1 MEYFYS
7 ILIPAFK
14 AKYLSA
20 TINSCLCQSYSNF
33 EIIIVDDAS
42 PEDILGV
49 VKSFNDERIH
59 YYRNKANC
67 GAVNV
72 VDNWNICLDYA
83 NGDYV
88 ICMGDDDLLA
98 SCCLED
104 YNSIIN
110 KYPGLNV
117 YHTRTLLIDDSSK
130 VWQIQEQRPEYE
142 TGYSLWWHRWNGR
155 GRQYMGDFLFLR
167 QHLIDVGGF
176 YKLPLAWASDD
187 ISTVRAALPKG
198 IANVSRPGFMYRQS
212 PITISMS
219 ASEQIKAEAAC
230 LEKDWYHE
238 KLLIAKPD
246 NDVDTLLVTLLKNEI
261 DLHFKDKIFQSF
273 LIDIYNHPFRFYFWY
288 KNNCRFSISKSSII
302 FAFCKSMLRSFVRK
316 CLFR

>member
-117 YHTRTLLIDDSSK
+117 YHTRTLLIDDSSNAPLNY
-130 VWQIQEQRPEYE
+130 I
-142 TGYSLWWHRWNGR
+142 
-155 GRQYMGDFLFLR
+155 LR
-167 QHLIDVGGF
+167 KDLIDFIMAFLEESATPPNGIIEISSVLLPSTILDSIIATMNKLYEDVIDEEN
-176 YKLPLAWASDD
+176 YKY
-187 ISTVRAALPKG
+187 K
-198 IANVSRPGFMYRQS
+198 
-212 PITISMS
+212 
-219 ASEQIKAEAAC
+219 K
-230 LEKDWYHE
+230 EKDE
-238 KLLIAKPD
+238 KK
-246 NDVDTLLVTLLKNEI
+246 
-261 DLHFKDKIFQSF
+261 KIRMKKK
-273 LIDIYNHPFRFYFWY
+273 I
-288 KNNCRFSISKSSII
+288 
-302 FAFCKSMLRSFVRK
+302 
-316 CLFR
+316 